1 MDDKRGSDGWWVVTF
16 VVGVL
21 ALIVGVVGVAIASGK
36 SSTSSAAGAAGAAP
50 AVVRVLG
57 NLVLAERRV
66 DDIEGGR
73 ERQEHVLA
81 SVAGRAGDAG
91 APRAVSR

>member
-36 SSTSSAAGAAGAAP
+36 SSTSSAAGAAGAAGG
-50 AVVRVLG
+50 VTEVDVT
-57 NLVLAERRV
+57 LA
-66 DDIEGGR
+66 DI
-73 ERQEHVLA
+73 
-81 SVAGRAGDAG
+81 SVSPNMIDVYFTPIAWSSSLSTIA
-91 APRAVSR
+91 